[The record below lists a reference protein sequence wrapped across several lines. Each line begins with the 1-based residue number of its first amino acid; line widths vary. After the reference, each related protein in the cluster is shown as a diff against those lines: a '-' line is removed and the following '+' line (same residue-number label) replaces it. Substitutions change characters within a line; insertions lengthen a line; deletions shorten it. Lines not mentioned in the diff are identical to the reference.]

1 MVIWPVDGFCI
12 ILFSLAWSHLFSLFF
27 GNFMLEQA
35 ASSGKYIDPCLD
47 MLIRN
52 FIPPYSYLAL
62 LKQPRGLSRKHQG
75 LSRVH
80 SALESISHLVP
91 LAPMRL
97 LSLVIQRMPR
107 QNDNEAV
114 SSVSFGLLMLT
125 NTTKLGCFLIFME
138 AVTWLIG
145 SSCIN
150 YFD

>member
-1 MVIWPVDGFCI
+1 
-12 ILFSLAWSHLFSLFF
+12 
-27 GNFMLEQA
+27 MLEQA
-35 ASSGKYIDPCLD
+35 ASSGKYVDSCLD

-52 FIPPYSYLAL
+52 FVPPYSYLAL
-62 LKQPRGLSRKHQG
+62 LKQPRGLSRKDQV

-107 QNDNEAV
+107 QNDNETV
-114 SSVSFGLLMLT
+114 SAVSFGMLMLA
-125 NTTKLGCFLIFME
+125 NNTKLGCFFIFME
-138 AVTWLIG
+138 PVAWLTD

-150 YFD
+150 LFD